1 MKFYKRVDL
10 KNIKVLSFDLDNTL
24 YDCQSVIDAAE
35 IWFAKYLCQRYGLG
49 LQYESLEFWQ
59 KVKQSCIFEK
69 PNLKNDV
76 TYSRIVSLV
85 KAFELLKLPLKGGF
99 EEATELVNI
108 FIDKRS
114 DGNVDKSVYNLLEK
128 LRQKYPL
135 ISISNGN
142 LNTDKLNLTEYF
154 EYDLRPNLEGILCKP
169 NSPIFEKAASL
180 MHVRADQ
187 ILHIGDD
194 PYTDVY
200 GAVLSHFKTVW
211 YYKGYNGICPDERY
225 LQALPDI
232 QIDDI
237 FELEPLLLD

>member
-1 MKFYKRVDL
+1 MNSPY
-10 KNIKVLSFDLDNTL
+10 
-24 YDCQSVIDAAE
+24 
-35 IWFAKYLCQRYGLG
+35 
-49 LQYESLEFWQ
+49 
-59 KVKQSCIFEK
+59 
-69 PNLKNDV
+69 
-76 TYSRIVSLV
+76 
-85 KAFELLKLPLKGGF
+85 
-99 EEATELVNI
+99 
-108 FIDKRS
+108 IDKRS
-114 DGNVDKSVYNLLEK
+114 DGKVDKSVYNLLEK

>member
-85 KAFELLKLPLKGGF
+85 KAFELLKIPLKGGF

-114 DGNVDKSVYNLLEK
+114 DGKVDKSVYNLLEK

-142 LNTDKLNLTEYF
+142 LNTDNFTFSQK
-154 EYDLRPNLEGILCKP
+154 IK
-169 NSPIFEKAASL
+169 
-180 MHVRADQ
+180 
-187 ILHIGDD
+187 
-194 PYTDVY
+194 
-200 GAVLSHFKTVW
+200 
-211 YYKGYNGICPDERY
+211 
-225 LQALPDI
+225 
-232 QIDDI
+232 
-237 FELEPLLLD
+237 